1 MIVELLSDHETLI
14 RRLRFEFKC
23 CIEAGDCGTADLLA
37 ATVRGHEEM
46 AWMLRSLL
54 DENERV
60 ARAAAVSPVEIAPMP
75 RVAFSRPV
83 S

>member
-1 MIVELLSDHETLI
+1 
-14 RRLRFEFKC
+14 
-23 CIEAGDCGTADLLA
+23 
-37 ATVRGHEEM
+37 M

-60 ARAAAVSPVEIAPMP
+60 ARAAAAPAIDIAAMP